1 MKNLTDN
8 LVIHEKSED
17 FVTVSMKPSQ
27 REKLR
32 QKKLELSFKLKREL
46 SYGELIIYCI
56 EFETNPSIDRI
67 YDQ

>member
-1 MKNLTDN
+1 VDYLRVTMKTIALTPEQY
-8 LVIHEKSED
+8 EK
-17 FVTVSMKPSQ
+17 V
-27 REKLR
+27 R
-32 QKKLELSFKLKREL
+32 QKKLALQSKLKREL

>member
-1 MKNLTDN
+1 MK
-8 LVIHEKSED
+8 KSD
-17 FVTVSMKPSQ
+17 K
-27 REKLR
+27 
-32 QKKLELSFKLKREL
+32 KKLALQSELKREL